1 MSGSTFKFIKMSLFV
16 VFIYIVF
23 NTYLLS
29 LYTLTVNEMFFS
41 QSVMLLISILTL
53 LYCYMILF
61 IDFQKPSMNKRI
73 LKKLKDFNRNG
84 NIFYT
89 DSAEKYYNYYMKEI
103 LSTIKESQ
111 LELFENKG
119 YVIII
124 GSCDELSKFT
134 KLKGITGLFSKT
146 EKYILLYTDFYYKEN
161 NLLQIVNAYNFK
173 STFYHEWGHFLD
185 YANRNISYTLGFQK
199 EFNKIRN
206 SFRDNVRFYYSG
218 LPSLF
223 FRKYPN
229 FNLYELSS
237 SSEYFASSYSKY
249 KMNFNCGDYFRNVF
263 DKIENK
269 KV

>member
-1 MSGSTFKFIKMSLFV
+1 MYGSTFKFIKMIIFVMFTYFIFNVCLF
-16 VFIYIVF
+16 
-23 NTYLLS
+23 T
-29 LYTLTVNEMFFS
+29 LYTLTKNEIFFFEFM
-41 QSVMLLISILTL
+41 MLFISFFAL
-53 LYCYMILF
+53 LYCYIILF
-61 IDFQKPSMNKRI
+61 IDFQNSNINKKVLRMVNN
-73 LKKLKDFNRNG
+73 FNRVD

-89 DSAEKYYNYYMKEI
+89 DSAVTHYTYLKDI
-103 LSTIKESQ
+103 LKTIKQEQ
-111 LELFENKG
+111 LDLFRNKG
-119 YVIII
+119 YVIVI
-124 GSCDELSKFT
+124 GTYNELSKFT
-134 KLKGITGLFSKT
+134 KQKGIVGLFSKT
-146 EKYILLYTDFYYKEN
+146 QKYILLYTDFYYKEN
-161 NLLQIVNAYNFK
+161 NSLQVVNAYNFK